1 MTGKLVSN
9 GEKWSFSIPEV
20 VLGRSSSA
28 TIPVRDPTA
37 SRFHAL
43 IRLNQNNTYEV
54 VDWGSRNGTFLN
66 DTPLVEPAALNSGDE
81 IRIGEQ
87 IFTYTL
93 PDKEH
98 ASSIR
103 RGFTKPAEKAPPNTN
118 MLVFG
123 CVGQFSPEWASL
135 PFPLSSW
142 MSGQFLSRSA
152 AEITGLGG
160 VVDRIGPGSLLAY
173 WVLNPKELHLSVKA
187 VLAAVRAVR
196 KIAFMLED
204 EAGTVFPDA
213 GQVQMKPLIAL
224 DHAFHPTRELGD
236 AHVQRHALSGPEAG
250 DGLELAARAAQ
261 AHSGVVVTESFQTLM
276 GTQATAHPY
285 CIATVGERQKSTV
298 LYQLTG

>member
-28 TIPVRDPTA
+28 TIPVQDPTA

-43 IRLNQNNTYEV
+43 IRLNHDNTYEV

-66 DTPLVEPAALNSGDE
+66 DAPLIQPAPLNPGDK

-87 IFTYTL
+87 VFTFTI
-93 PDKEH
+93 PEKEH

-103 RGFTKPAEKAPPNTN
+103 KGFTKPTEKAPPSTN

-123 CVGQFSPEWASL
+123 CVCHFAPNWDSL

-142 MSGQFLSRSA
+142 MSGQFLSRSS
-152 AEITGLGG
+152 AEITDLGG
-160 VVDRIGPGSLLAY
+160 VIDRIGPGSFLAY
-173 WVLNPKELHLSVKA
+173 WVLHPKELHQSVKA
-187 VLAAVRAVR
+187 VLGAVRAVR

-204 EAGTVFPDA
+204 EVGTVFPEA
-213 GQVQMKPLIAL
+213 GQIQMKPLIAL
-224 DHAFHPTRELGD
+224 DQAFHPTRELGD
-236 AHVQRHALSGPEAG
+236 AHVQRHALTGPEAG
-250 DGLELAARAAQ
+250 DGLELAARAGQ
-261 AHSGVVVTESFQTLM
+261 AASGVVVTESFQNLM
-276 GTQATAHPY
+276 GTQAIAHPY
-285 CIATVGERQKSTV
+285 CIANVGERQKSTV
-298 LYQLTG
+298 LYQLSG